1 MLLSEILEVKCF
13 IFFHRCFIICHFICM
28 SVVLEMSYLF
38 ILLVCHC
45 VNSIHYFTSDESI
58 IADDKYYKL
67 IQKKV

>member
-1 MLLSEILEVKCF
+1 
-13 IFFHRCFIICHFICM
+13 M

-67 IQKKV
+67 IQKKVWKLRYSELKIGKVNKKY